1 MSEQTTRPSSQEE
14 AQHLRLAPEPRLD
27 RFGYRVDGVNSPG
40 RNFLREA
47 GAFAFFLLFTI
58 VLTWPLA
65 RRLET
70 ATGYLG
76 DPLLNTW
83 ILDWDLHS
91 LITAPSHIYDADIF
105 YPSKYPLAYS
115 ENLFGIAIIS
125 LPFYLL
131 GFTPLAIYNIA
142 LLLGYAFSGYGAFV
156 LGRTLTRST
165 AAGLVAGILY
175 AFVNFR
181 VDYFALLQFVWGGW
195 MPLMLAALIHYWRRP
210 TMRNASLYGLCVLMN
225 GLTNIHQFLF
235 GTTALVLSLAI
246 LALLSVRFRWRTF
259 VGAAGATIL
268 AAALMVP
275 VLLPYKRV
283 SDMYGMVRDRSAA
296 MTGSATWNDWLSSSG
311 KSRAYGDVADRENV
325 HAEKTLFPGL
335 MMLFLTGSA
344 LLLDRRKNPVPLE
357 SRPARRWLL
366 LLLDSLIMIL
376 SVAAYIGAATLHY
389 RFRLFARDLIVID
402 SSGTPIVLLIVT
414 IVVRLAL
421 QLPRGWSGERPQS
434 LRAVAAR
441 SRMPVE
447 IWIMLLWIAL
457 GVLGSLGLH
466 AFLHSFLFDHVVIFR
481 SIRITSRWASI
492 AYVGLAGASACGAA
506 AWIDARQSKAAR
518 WAITALLIALS
529 IHDVLPVF
537 RWEHAL
543 DVADPAYV
551 WMRDT
556 KLSGGTL
563 EMPVSEGIAPYL
575 YQFGATIHHKPLMN
589 GTSGFEPP
597 LHAKIR
603 QLASMKSIP
612 DDLLPLL
619 AKNDCHFVLVHDDWL
634 RGASEST
641 HAWLGRELGMG
652 RIGFVRRFDHRVG
665 GDYLFAVVQNVP
677 QWRELRPPEK
687 RDGASF
693 TEDQELQRALRGE
706 ATYMGHTFGIVDT
719 PHADDTIHGPL
730 TVSGWTLSPNGV
742 AAVDVLVHNGTR
754 RYRASPTDRFD
765 VKMRFPWY
773 PRVRHAGFSITF
785 PKRPKGVPRWTD
797 VQVEITDG
805 HGARTRLPDVVLNW
819 D

>member
-1 MSEQTTRPSSQEE
+1 MPSEQ
-14 AQHLRLAPEPRLD
+14 
-27 RFGYRVDGVNSPG
+27 FGYRADDTHSLG
-40 RNFLREA
+40 FQILREA

-58 VLTWPLA
+58 VLTWPVA
-65 RRLET
+65 IRLNT
-70 ATGYLG
+70 AAAYLG

-91 LITAPSHIYDADIF
+91 ITNAPSHLYDANIF
-105 YPSKYPLAYS
+105 HPSKYPLAYS
-115 ENLFGIAIIS
+115 ENLFGIAIVT

-195 MPLMLAALIHYWRRP
+195 MPLMLAALLHYWRRP
-210 TMRNASLYGLCVLMN
+210 TARNAILYGLCVLMN

-235 GTTALVLSLAI
+235 GTTALVLSIAL
-246 LALLSVRFRWRTF
+246 LALLSVRFRWRTLM
-259 VGAAGATIL
+259 GAAAATIL

-283 SDMYGMVRDRSAA
+283 SEMYGMVRGREAA
-296 MTGSATWNDWLSSSG
+296 MAGSATWNDWLSSSG

-335 MMLFLTGSA
+335 MMIFLSASA
-344 LLLDRRKNPVPLE
+344 LLLDRSKRPVPLLE
-357 SRPARRWLL
+357 PRPVPRWLL
-366 LLLDSLIMIL
+366 LLLDTVIVLL
-376 SVAAYIGAATLHY
+376 CVAVYIGAATLHY
-389 RFRLFARDLIVID
+389 RWEVFGRTFVAID
-402 SSGTPIVLLIVT
+402 SSGTPIVLLIVA
-414 IVVRLAL
+414 IIARLSL
-421 QLPRGWSGERPQS
+421 QLPRGWPGDARQS
-434 LRAVAAR
+434 LRTIAAR

-447 IWIMLLWIAL
+447 IWVMLLWIAL

-466 AFLHSFLFDHVVIFR
+466 AFLHTFLFDRIMVFR

-492 AYVGLAGASACGAA
+492 AYVGLAGASAYGAA
-506 AWIDARQSKAAR
+506 AWINGRQTKIAR
-518 WAITALLIALS
+518 WAVATLLVVLS
-529 IHDVLPVF
+529 LHDVLPLF

-543 DVADPAYV
+543 ETADPAYV

-556 KLSGGTL
+556 NFSGGTL

-603 QLASMKSIP
+603 EMAGMKSIP
-612 DDLLPLL
+612 EELLPLL
-619 AKNDCHFVLVHDDWL
+619 ARNDCHFLLVHDDWL
-634 RGASEST
+634 RGAFEPT
-641 HAWLGRELGMG
+641 HAWLARELGLG
-652 RIGFVRRFDHRVG
+652 RIGFVRRFDHRGG
-665 GDYLFAVVQNVP
+665 GDYLFALISNVP
-677 QWRELRPPEK
+677 HWHELRPPEK
-687 RDGASF
+687 RDGANF
-693 TEDQELQRALRGE
+693 TDDQELQRALRGE
-706 ATYMGHTFGIVDT
+706 ATYMGRTFGVVDT
-719 PHADDTIHGPL
+719 PHAEESITGPM
-730 TVSGWTLSPNGV
+730 TVSGWTLSPSGITE
-742 AAVDVLVHNGTR
+742 VDVLLHNGTR
-754 RYRASPTDRFD
+754 RFRATPSDRFD
-765 VKMRFPWY
+765 VKMKFPWY
-773 PRVRHAGFSITF
+773 PRVRQAGFALTF
-785 PKRPKGVPRWTD
+785 PKRPRGIPRWTD
-797 VQVEITDG
+797 VQVEIIDG
-805 HGARTRLPDVVLNW
+805 KGGKTRLPDVVLNW
-819 D
+819 N